1 MSVIGPTE
9 ADGRPRADTSAVNR
23 GLSDNG
29 RAGHGGGEGQS
40 QRPHERHCSGDARVY
55 ISYSTGCLSRQ
66 RVHCPRSITETRS
79 HHRDGQDKSQHDTV
93 VSASCRDPSHS
104 RAQPAVRS
112 NSRPRRGTAVSYRGP
127 SSQRRDIIRTGHAPD
142 RYNGRAQA
150 AYDSARTGES
160 YALTGE
166 IQGDTPPLYT
176 EGTLL
181 CCSPVLPPVNR

>member
-9 ADGRPRADTSAVNR
+9 ADGRPRADTSAETR

-29 RAGHGGGEGQS
+29 CAGHGGGKGQS
-40 QRPHERHCSGDARVY
+40 QRPHERQCSGDARVY

-93 VSASCRDPSHS
+93 VSASCRDPSQP

-127 SSQRRDIIRTGHAPD
+127 SSQRRDTIRTGHAPA
-142 RYNGRAQA
+142 RHKNGIQA
-150 AYDSARTGES
+150 AYDSARPGEFHT
-160 YALTGE
+160 LTGE
-166 IQGDTPPLYT
+166 IQGDT
-176 EGTLL
+176 
-181 CCSPVLPPVNR
+181 LPPVH